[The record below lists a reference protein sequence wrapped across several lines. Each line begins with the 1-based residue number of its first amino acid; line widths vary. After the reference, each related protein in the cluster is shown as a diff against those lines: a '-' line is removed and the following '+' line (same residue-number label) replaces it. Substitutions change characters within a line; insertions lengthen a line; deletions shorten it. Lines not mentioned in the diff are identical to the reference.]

1 MRSITSFLTPLL
13 LLLLLP
19 GLTVGTVFALQE
31 EDGRSH
37 AVALHAGTCQDLD
50 PNPVHDLGTSTP
62 AGGDVTGALPDEEQ
76 QSIIGFQ
83 GAMPVAV
90 VNATI
95 GATFGDVFTDDPPHS
110 VVVHAGSQ
118 PGENPVACGELGGV
132 EDDGRIIVALLPLDD
147 SRFAGVGVFDEDDA
161 GFLGLG
167 DDEVHVTV
175 YILAL
180 DTAADID
187 AATPEPVTVEGDG
200 EGFANQD
207 WLVDAAWV
215 DERFG
220 MPIEEDEDAVEHEP
234 VAVIGVFPIEEQ
246 PEAMIP
252 NTVMIEPQA
261 LSPVSTS
268 DEDIE
273 EWRLLLMTR
282 VMSARPALE
291 APTLEPGD
299 MIVVYDDG
307 SMHAAALWWALDYLG
322 HDEKRMLEGGV
333 QAWSEESEWATGAH
347 PAGITGQ
354 PVDPDQIPES
364 LGDGLNTDV
373 LATTDDVEAALEEN
387 GVVLVDARSAEDYA
401 AGHIPGAVNIPVD
414 EIRDPGDS
422 SRLADPDDLRQ
433 LFADAGVATD
443 SRVIVYAGDG
453 LNAHIAYFSLALLG
467 YDDVAVYPGGWVEW
481 SQFPALPRE
490 GGD

>member
-1 MRSITSFLTPLL
+1 MRSITSFVTPLL

-19 GLTVGTVFALQE
+19 GLTVGTAFALQE
-31 EDGRSH
+31 EGGRSQ

-50 PNPVHDLGTSTP
+50 PNPVHELGTSSP

-110 VVVHAGSQ
+110 VVVHEGLQ

-132 EDDGRIIVALLPLDD
+132 EDDGRIIVALQPVDD

-180 DTAADID
+180 DTSTDID
-187 AATPEPVTVEGDG
+187 TATPEPVTVEGDG
-200 EGFANQD
+200 EGFANAD
-207 WLVDAAWV
+207 WFVDAAWI

-220 MPIEEDEDAVEHEP
+220 MPIDEDADDVERDP

-252 NTVMIEPQA
+252 NTVLIEPQA
-261 LSPVSTS
+261 LSPVSTT

-273 EWRLLLMTR
+273 EWRLFLMTR

-291 APTLEPGD
+291 EPTLEPGD

-333 QAWSEESEWATGAH
+333 EAWSEESEWATGAQ

-354 PVDPDQIPES
+354 PIDPDEIPES

-373 LATTDDVEAALEEN
+373 LATTDDVEAVLEDD
-387 GVVLVDARSAEDYA
+387 GVVLVDVRSAEEYA
-401 AGHIPGAVNIPVD
+401 AGHIPGAVNIAV
-414 EIRDPGDS
+414 EENRESADS
-422 SRLADPDDLRQ
+422 GRWAEPDQLRQ
-433 LFADAGVATD
+433 LYADAGVAPD
-443 SRVIVYAGDG
+443 SRVIVYGGDG
-453 LNAHIAYFSLALLG
+453 LNAHVTYFTLSLLG
-467 YDDVAVYPGGWVEW
+467 YEDVAVYPGGWVEW

-490 GGD
+490 QGE